1 MMIEAAAAEL
11 GEDLEETF
19 RSYSGVV
26 FAGEPIGPRA
36 RARVESWGLELFLQ
50 TSLGDVGAATECR
63 QHDGCHFWEDTA
75 FIEHLE
81 PDGVTAA
88 GDGQRGELVS
98 TTLIDKVAPLVPYPS
113 DDIVR
118 LTTEPSASAPTPAR

>member
-36 RARVESWGLELFLQ
+36 RARVESWGLELFIQ

-63 QHDGCHFWEDTA
+63 EHDGCQFWEDTA

-81 PDGVTAA
+81 PD
-88 GDGQRGELVS
+88 R
-98 TTLIDKVAPLVPYPS
+98 VAPAGHGHLGALGS
-113 DDIVR
+113 
-118 LTTEPSASAPTPAR
+118 TPLRDNVAALIR